1 MYQKHGQD
9 FGLMPKLWMG
19 LVKIFV
25 GRNPSLYSCQSV
37 LPTLPLPSLD
47 DTLQRY
53 LKTVR
58 PLYNDEEYERVVTDW
73 WEKFVYLRGRSPI
86 MVNSNFYGL
95 DAVFIRPTMKQTARA
110 ANIVCATFKYRTEL
124 ELQQMKPLMVQN
136 LIPLCSSQYERQFN
150 TVRIPGAET
159 DRIVHYPDS
168 HHIAVYHKGRWYQV
182 FMYYKAK
189 LLEPCELQIQLD
201 EIIRDETPPADGEE
215 HLAALTAGDR
225 ALWATARESFFR
237 SGCNRSSLA
246 AIEKAAFVLIL
257 EDTEF
262 EIGRDSQR
270 FGKQICKAFTDMHAL
285 FEEQTGST

>member
-1 MYQKHGQD
+1 
-9 FGLMPKLWMG
+9 
-19 LVKIFV
+19 
-25 GRNPSLYSCQSV
+25 
-37 LPTLPLPSLD
+37 
-47 DTLQRY
+47 
-53 LKTVR
+53 
-58 PLYNDEEYERVVTDW
+58 
-73 WEKFVYLRGRSPI
+73 
-86 MVNSNFYGL
+86 
-95 DAVFIRPTMKQTARA
+95 MKQTARA

-225 ALWATARESFFR
+225 TLWATARESFFR

-262 EIGRDSQR
+262 EIGRVAYDGYGVSYVIAEDIIFFHISSRRSSPETDSQR